1 MEETIPTILNYNASQ
16 VLFRVNEFSIV
27 ANEGTGLPNGRLTF
41 KLPQKSIINLSS
53 IRIAMTN
60 KIEGLVRTGAGNYRN
75 AIANMPVHR
84 FCRSVQ
90 WRCGGSIV
98 CGTGSS
104 SNYHQIYEGL
114 LRATSDLNSALSKVD
129 SGYQALVSPADDA
142 NESTALSPLKASPAA
157 DSATA
162 YDKSARLVMSDILG
176 FRNGQETYI
185 DTSLF
190 GDVELILELAGNDI
204 LSVASATA
212 TAEGARWSLSD
223 ISLNVKCVTSISPL
237 YVELLANKLNSKS
250 PIRWCYQ
257 NYTSGFYNQSKGLT
271 LSVNTNCLDM
281 LVVQPFASDPDT
293 FAVVPANSV
302 HPPKFRFGTSLTK
315 ASATGTLNYQAKINN
330 AYYPIKPVST
340 ALDVPSITT
349 EAMFGAS
356 DAVSS
361 HMLFTGY
368 NDNAGANTATKNN
381 FLNENFILIQKFCLQ
396 EGYVSKQLSGISSN
410 GSQMNIDLSYASLGS
425 HQLVTAFYTS
435 VLVYDPSSGSV
446 VIEA

>member
-1 MEETIPTILNYNASQ
+1 MEETIPSILNYNASQ
-16 VLFRVNEFSIV
+16 VLFRTNEFSV
-27 ANEGTGLPNGRLTF
+27 VPNEVSGLPNGRLTF

-60 KIEGLVRTGAGNYRN
+60 VISGLVRVGAGNYRN
-75 AIANMPVHR
+75 ALANMPVHR

-90 WRCGGSIV
+90 WRVGGTTV

-114 LRATSDLNSALSKVD
+114 LRATSDINSALSKID
-129 SGYQALVSPADDA
+129 CGYQALVTPSDDA
-142 NESTALSPLKASPAA
+142 NEASALTPLKASPAA
-157 DSATA
+157 DNASAYSKT
-162 YDKSARLVMSDILG
+162 ARLVMSDILG
-176 FRNGQETYI
+176 FRNGQESYI
-185 DTSLF
+185 DTSLY
-190 GDVELILELAGNDI
+190 GDVELILELAGNDV
-204 LSVASATA
+204 LSVSSATA
-212 TAEGARWSLSD
+212 TADGASWALQD
-223 ISLNVKCVTSISPL
+223 ITLNVKCVTSISPL

-257 NYTSGFYNQSKGLT
+257 NYTSGFYNQANGLT

-281 LVVQPFASDPDT
+281 LVVQPFASNPDT
-293 FAVVPANSV
+293 FGVVPANSV
-302 HPPKFRFGTSLTK
+302 HPPKFRFGTALTK
-315 ASATGTLNYQAKINN
+315 ASGTNTLNYQAKINN
-330 AYYPIKPVST
+330 AYYPIRPVST

-361 HMLFTGY
+361 HLLFTGY
-368 NDNAGANTATKNN
+368 NDTSSAITAIKNN

-410 GSQMNIDLSYASLGS
+410 GSQMNIDLSYASLGT